1 MRRLKNSGIGI
12 CWIRLKAVMSQ
23 QDDLFSAADPAA
35 VSVSEQSKAAQRA
48 EVLRNQLNDYNHQ
61 YYVLDNPTVPDAEY
75 DRLLRELQAI
85 EREHPKL
92 KTPDSPTQKVGA
104 MPLSAFEQVAH
115 EMAMLSLDNAMN
127 AEEFADFYARVQ
139 KQLNTSDDIEFACEP
154 KLDGAAVSILYENGV
169 LVRAATRG
177 DGQTGENI
185 TQNVR
190 TIKNVPLKL
199 VGDYPE
205 RVEVRGEVYMPL
217 DGFDAY
223 NAKALA
229 AEEKVFA
236 NPRNAAAGSLR
247 QLDSKITAKRPLEF
261 CSYGIGVVSDDF
273 DMPES
278 LSGIFQRVK
287 SWGIKINDEL
297 TVAKNLIEAQAFF
310 DGLGEKRHSLP
321 YEIDG
326 TVFKVNNLALQQQLG
341 FVARAPRWAIAYK
354 FPAVEEMTVLENVDF
369 QVGRTGAITPVAR
382 LNPVKV
388 AGVVVSNATL
398 HNADEIA
405 RLDVKIGDTVIIR
418 RAGDVIP
425 QVVSVVADRRPDNAS
440 DIIFPNTCPV
450 CDSDVERVEGE
461 AVARC
466 TGGLVCSA
474 QRKEAIKHF
483 VSRKAL
489 DVEGLGDK
497 LIDQLV
503 EQDLIHSVDDLF
515 HLTLEQLAAL
525 ERMAEKSAQNVLDA
539 LEQSKQTTL
548 GRFLYA
554 LGIREVGT
562 VTANNLASYF
572 GFLQRI
578 MDADKE
584 TLLAVNDV
592 GDIVASHI
600 VNFFAETHNRD
611 IIEQLKLAGIQWPEQ
626 EPATAADDAPL
637 SGKVA
642 VITGT
647 LASMGRDQA
656 KEYLEQLGVKVT
668 GSVSKKTDFL
678 VAGEKAGSK
687 LTKAQGLD
695 VEVLDNDA
703 FMALLAEHGIE
714 HV

>member
-1 MRRLKNSGIGI
+1 MT
-12 CWIRLKAVMSQ
+12 Q
-23 QDDLFSAADPAA
+23 QDDLFPTAADSVAVDVSASETTPAT
-35 VSVSEQSKAAQRA
+35 RA
-48 EVLRNQLNDYNHQ
+48 KELRDLLNEYNHQ
-61 YYVLDNPTVPDAEY
+61 YYVLDHPTVPDAEY
-75 DRLLRELQAI
+75 DRLLRELQDI
-85 EREHPKL
+85 EREHQAL
-92 KTPDSPTQKVGA
+92 KTADSPTQKVGA
-104 MPLSAFEQVAH
+104 MPLSAFDQVQH

-127 AEEFADFYARVQ
+127 AEEFSDFYARVQ

-154 KLDGAAVSILYENGV
+154 KLDGAAVSILYEDGV
-169 LVRAATRG
+169 LVQAATRG

-190 TIKNVPLKL
+190 TINNVPLKL
-199 VGDYPE
+199 IGDYPQ

-217 DGFDAY
+217 DGFDSY
-223 NAKALA
+223 NEKALA
-229 AEEKVFA
+229 ADEKVFA

-261 CSYGIGVVSDDF
+261 CSYGVGVVSEEF
-273 DMPES
+273 SLPEN
-278 LSGIFQRVK
+278 LSDIFQLIK

-297 TVAKNLIEAQAFF
+297 TVAKNLLEAQAFF
-310 DGLGEKRHSLP
+310 DGLGDKRHSLP

-354 FPAVEEMTVLENVDF
+354 FPAVEEMTVLEQVDF

-382 LNPVKV
+382 LSPVKV

-405 RLDVKIGDTVIIR
+405 RLGVKVGDTVIIR

-425 QVVSVVADRRPDNAS
+425 QVVSVVRDRRPENTD
-440 DIIFPNTCPV
+440 DIVFPETCPV
-450 CDSDVERVEGE
+450 CDSEIERVEGE

-483 VSRKAL
+483 VARKAL

-515 HLTLEQLAAL
+515 HLTMAQLSGL
-525 ERMAEKSAQNVLDA
+525 ERMAQKSAQNVLDA
-539 LEQSKQTTL
+539 LENSKKTTL

-562 VTANNLASYF
+562 VTANNLAAHF

-578 MDADKE
+578 MNADKE
-584 TLLAVNDV
+584 TLINVNDV

-600 VNFFAETHNRD
+600 VHFFAQQRNRD
-611 IIEQLKLAGIQWPEQ
+611 VVEQLQLSGVNWEEK
-626 EPATAADDAPL
+626 EPVAAANDAPL

-647 LASMGRDQA
+647 LSSMGRDQA
-656 KEYLEQLGVKVT
+656 KDYLENLGAKVT

-687 LTKAQGLD
+687 LTKAQSLG

>member
-1 MRRLKNSGIGI
+1 MN
-12 CWIRLKAVMSQ
+12 Q

-35 VSVSEQSKAAQRA
+35 VSVSEQSKTAQRA
-48 EVLRNQLNDYNHQ
+48 EILRNQLNDYNHQ

-75 DRLLRELQAI
+75 DRVLRELQDI

-199 VGDYPE
+199 VGDYPQ

-217 DGFDAY
+217 DGFEAY

-297 TVAKNLIEAQAFF
+297 TVAKNLMEAQAFY

-382 LNPVKV
+382 LNSVKV

-450 CDSDVERVEGE
+450 CDSDVERLEGE

-489 DVEGLGDK
+489 DVEGLGEK

-515 HLTLEQLAAL
+515 HLTLEQLAGL

-600 VNFFAETHNRD
+600 VNFFAEAHNRD

-626 EPATAADDAPL
+626 EPVVAADDAPL
-637 SGKVA
+637 AGKVA